1 MMVTGEK
8 RILIA
13 DDHMVVCRGIEAM
26 VKPAFENATF
36 FHVNSMAQLLAE
48 LDSNSYDA
56 LLLDVNYADANL
68 TDRIAFVKDKAPES
82 KIFVFTSGLSF
93 KEFNIIKKFAN
104 AILTKQ
110 SEAETFVAT
119 IEQVFENGKFVSS
132 PLNDEKVKRLESL
145 TERELDILECM
156 LDGMGNKEMVYHLDI
171 KESTISTLRKRILEK
186 LDLTNNVELLNY
198 FTESVI

>member
-1 MMVTGEK
+1 MSIAGEK
-8 RILIA
+8 KILIA

-26 VKPAFENATF
+26 VKPAFENPTF
-36 FHVNSMAQLLAE
+36 FHVNTMAQLLAE
-48 LDSNSYDA
+48 LSNTSYDA
-56 LLLDVNYADANL
+56 LLLDVNYTDANL
-68 TDRIAFVKDKAPES
+68 TDTIALVKEKAPES

-93 KEFNIIKKFAN
+93 KEFNIIKKYAN

-110 SEAETFVAT
+110 SEADTFVAT
-119 IEQVFENGKFVSS
+119 IDDVFQNGKFVCS
-132 PLNDEKVKRLESL
+132 PLNEEKVQKLESL